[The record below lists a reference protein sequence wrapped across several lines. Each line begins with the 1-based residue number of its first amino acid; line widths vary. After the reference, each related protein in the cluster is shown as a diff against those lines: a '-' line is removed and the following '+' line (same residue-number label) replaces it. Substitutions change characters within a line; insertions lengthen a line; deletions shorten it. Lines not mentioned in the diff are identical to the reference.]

1 MLTLLAKLFTALN
14 SESSIR
20 QIALAIALGFIV
32 GLSPL
37 LTLHNFM
44 ILFFVMLI
52 RVHLGSFILSA
63 GFFSGLSYLLS
74 PLIVA
79 LGEWL
84 LTSSS
89 FSGLFTVLYQST
101 LFKLAHWHNTFTL
114 GAFVL
119 GGILAIPLYFVSKI
133 IIEKYRKHIMAFFEK
148 FRIVKALKA
157 NLPIATF
164 SPIVP
169 ATPFISAPSPIDTDS
184 PMSD

>member
-1 MLTLLAKLFTALN
+1 MLTLLAKLFSALN

-37 LTLHNFM
+37 FTLHNIV

-52 RVHLGSFILSA
+52 RVHLGSFILA
-63 GFFSGLSYLLS
+63 VGFFSGLSYLLS
-74 PLIVA
+74 PFIVM

-89 FSGLFTVLYQST
+89 LFDLFTALYQST
-101 LFKLAHWHNTFTL
+101 LFKLAHWHNTYTL

-119 GGILAIPLYFVSKI
+119 GCVLAIPLYFFSKI
-133 IIEKYRKHIMAFFEK
+133 IIEKYRTHIMEFFEK
-148 FRIVKALKA
+148 LRIVQALKA
-157 NLPIATF
+157 SKFYRLYLSF
-164 SPIVP
+164 SGQD
-169 ATPFISAPSPIDTDS
+169 SAIGGVL
-184 PMSD
+184 